1 MGLAEQVYNNN
12 KIKRNKNRTESPE
25 DKAYRLAR
33 MYNNILHNIEKVHDA
48 KTFLQVRN
56 EIGAYAHEAGK
67 ESVDVARLRS
77 KLNERIKKVTTEL
90 DDSINALN
98 AEIDKIKGDKFEESS
113 EQLQELITQAEHRTL
128 HFLMQMGNNND
139 GGVGN
144 RRRAGNFVANADRA
158 DAIALMKIASLPQYA
173 QCFSSKQK
181 QIILEKSKNP
191 AEIVFERN
199 KEPLLQEKHSELGKA
214 YMKSL
219 NLRNALKKIGNTE
232 KAYYFNEDTEE

>member
-1 MGLAEQVYNNN
+1 MSLAERVYNNN
-12 KIKRNKNRTESPE
+12 RTKQRKETAE
-25 DKAYRLAR
+25 EKAYRLAK
-33 MYNNILHNIEKVHDA
+33 MYNNILHNIEKVFDA
-48 KTFLQVRN
+48 KTFLQARN
-56 EIGAYAHEAGK
+56 EINAYAYGVGK

-98 AEIDKIKGDKFEESS
+98 AEIDKIKSDKFEESP
-113 EQLQELITQAEHRTL
+113 EQLQELITQAEYRTL
-128 HFLMQMGNNND
+128 QFLVQLGNNND

-144 RRRAGNFVANADRA
+144 RRRVGNWVK
-158 DAIALMKIASLPQYA
+158 DATRVDALALMKVASLPQYA
-173 QCFSSKQK
+173 QCFSTKQK
-181 QIILEKSKNP
+181 QSIVEKSKNP
-191 AEIVFERN
+191 AELVFERN

-232 KAYYFNEDTEE
+232 KAYYFNEEVVSNKL

>member
-1 MGLAEQVYNNN
+1 MSLAERIYNNN
-12 KIKRNKNRTESPE
+12 RTKQRKEAVE

-48 KTFLQVRN
+48 KTFFQVRN
-56 EIGAYAHEAGK
+56 EIGAYAYEAGR
-67 ESVDVARLRS
+67 ESVDVARLHS

-98 AEIDKIKGDKFEESS
+98 AEIDKIKNDKFEESS
-113 EQLQELITQAEHRTL
+113 EQLQEIITQAEHRTL

-144 RRRAGNFVANADRA
+144 RRSIGNWVK
-158 DAIALMKIASLPQYA
+158 DATRVDALALMKVASLPQYA
-173 QCFSSKQK
+173 QSFTTKQK
-181 QIILEKSKNP
+181 QIIVEKSKNP
-191 AEIVFERN
+191 AELVFERN
-199 KEPLLQEKHSELGKA
+199 KEPLLQEKYSELGKA

-232 KAYYFNEDTEE
+232 KAYYFTEEQED